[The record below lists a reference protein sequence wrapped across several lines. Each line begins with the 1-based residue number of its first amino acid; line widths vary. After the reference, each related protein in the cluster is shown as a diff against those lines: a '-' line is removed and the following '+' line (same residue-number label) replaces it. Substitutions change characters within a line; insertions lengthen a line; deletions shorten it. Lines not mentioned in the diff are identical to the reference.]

1 MKRAF
6 LIAIVTVLTIAAL
19 YSCSKKTDNN
29 NSTSRKIKY
38 EITGTFSGKLNIVY
52 NDNVNGNT
60 TLTNITLPWTK
71 EINYGSNVM
80 AIGIGAQ
87 ANTTGITGQTATLKI
102 YSGGVVAKTSTAT
115 AGSLGEILIPTITYQ
130 F

>member
-1 MKRAF
+1 MKGAF
-6 LIAIVTVLTIAAL
+6 LTVVVTVVTIATL

-60 TLTNITLPWTK
+60 TLNNVTLPWTK

-87 ANTTGITGQTATLKI
+87 GNTTGVAGQTATTKI
-102 YSGGVVAKTSTAT
+102 YSDGVVVKTSTAT
-115 AGSLGEILIPTITYQ
+115 AGSLGEILIPTIAYQ